1 MNRRLSI
8 TGLVL
13 FVSMFTMSMGNA
25 QDSDPSRVLEIA
37 EYFEER
43 TFQYTNGKFQ
53 DAEINYR
60 LHTPT
65 NIRYGRKY
73 PLVVHLHG
81 LGEAGSDNTLSLLH
95 FHSILPVLVGPES
108 EDFFMLVVQCP
119 SETPAW
125 NFNSA
130 KDGTLDVLMAV
141 MEHVITE
148 NPIDQ
153 KRLTVT
159 GVSSGGAGV
168 WTLLTKY
175 PDTFAGAVPTAC
187 NPPSYLPLAPLK
199 KTQIWTFVTKGDGM
213 INLESV
219 QTAMR
224 MVNNSGGS
232 MAITEWDVRDHNTW
246 RHAMRD
252 YDCLRWMLEQKK
264 GSWFSPPPGTTVHKP
279 HSFLPVFFRYMLPLT
294 IIVITI
300 SLSLGTICER
310 ASDAWQTVR
319 ERF

>member
-1 MNRRLSI
+1 MSRRLSI
-8 TGLVL
+8 FGVAL
-13 FVSMFTMSMGNA
+13 FASMFTMLMGNA
-25 QDSDPSRVLEIA
+25 QDSDPSRLHEIV

-43 TFQYTNGKFQ
+43 TFQYTAGKYQ
-53 DAEINYR
+53 DAEIKYR

-65 NIRYGRKY
+65 SIRYGRKY
-73 PLVVHLHG
+73 PLVIHLHG

-95 FHSILPVLVGPES
+95 FRSILPVLVGPES

-125 NFNSA
+125 SFNSA

-141 MEHVITE
+141 MEHVIAE
-148 NPIDQ
+148 NPIDK

-168 WTLLTKY
+168 WTLLSKY
-175 PDTFAGAVPTAC
+175 PDTFAGAVPTASSA
-187 NPPSYLPLAPLK
+187 PSHLPFAALK
-199 KTQIWTFVTKGDGM
+199 KTPIWTFVTNGDVM
-213 INLESV
+213 INRESV

-232 MAITEWDVRDHNTW
+232 MAITGWDILDHNTW

-252 YDCLRWMLEQKK
+252 HDCLRWMLEQRK
-264 GSWFSPPPGTTVHKP
+264 GSWFSPPPGIAVHKP
-279 HSFLPVFFRYMLPLT
+279 QSFLPVFFKYILPLT

-310 ASDAWQTVR
+310 ISDTWQTVR
-319 ERF
+319 KRS